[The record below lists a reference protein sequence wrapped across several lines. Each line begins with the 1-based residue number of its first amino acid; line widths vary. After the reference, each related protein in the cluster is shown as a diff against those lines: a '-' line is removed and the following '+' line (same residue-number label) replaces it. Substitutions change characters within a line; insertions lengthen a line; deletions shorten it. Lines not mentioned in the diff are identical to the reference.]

1 MTLSSLKICSWNVNG
16 IHTPIK
22 RRKVLT
28 YLKKEGVHIALLQET
43 HLDDTEH
50 LKLQQGGF
58 GQPCFSSFTSRSRG
72 VVILFQKNLPFK
84 VEQCIKDKNGRYII
98 VKGELYGEM
107 FAILNVYYPPGHP
120 SDFLATAFSEL
131 ADLNIRNTFVG
142 GDLNCHLNPCMD
154 KFPVGKTFSHHAKF
168 INGLCEDLDYIDV
181 WRAQHPADREY
192 TFFSKVHKCH
202 TRIDYFFIPNILL
215 QSVTCSS
222 IGSAVISDHAAVF
235 IQYQIRNPAPQTRF
249 WRFNPFILADHKFVS
264 YFSEEFQSFLSINS
278 ASTNDPSLLWETS
291 KAFARGLIISYVSSK
306 RRRQAEQRKILE
318 SKLKVSEREYIA
330 RPSPTRL
337 KEVSALRS
345 ALDSLLTEHAEAKIR
360 FAKQRLYEQGDKAG
374 RYLAY
379 LTRKKSDSKT
389 ITSIIDDTGKQVFD
403 HVAINSAFK
412 IFYENLYRSD
422 LQQDSSGLMDT
433 FFSSLDFPQLTDDQR
448 TKINAPITKE
458 EVMIAINALPS
469 GKAPGPDGLSSEFY
483 KEFQGLLI
491 EPLLNMLTDS
501 LEKGILPSSLRE
513 ANISLI
519 LKKGKEPEQCASYRP
534 ISLLNVDL
542 KILSKILATR
552 LEDLLPV
559 LINEDQTGFIKG
571 RNSCNNMR
579 RLLNTIQKFHKQ
591 SIDGVVVSL
600 DAQKAFDR
608 VEMPFLFHV
617 LEKFGL
623 GVNFIN
629 WVRLLYNNP
638 LSSVLTNGLRSSNF
652 AIQRG
657 TRQGCPLS
665 PLLFALVIEPL
676 AEAVRRNEGIHGLSI
691 GDRQHKI
698 TLYADD
704 VLIFLTDPEIST
716 PNLLNIIT
724 KFSEF
729 SGYKINLD
737 KSEAMP
743 LGSLLHQ
750 PNPPYQFPF
759 KWSPSG
765 FVYLGIHITPDFD
778 KMYKANFPPL
788 LERIRLDLE
797 RWNTLPISWLGRVAL
812 LKMNVL
818 PRLLYPIQMIPVL
831 LSHKTLKSLKSWFSS
846 FIWAKKK
853 PRLSLA
859 TLCLPSSEGGLDLPD
874 IKKYQLSAH
883 LRYITDWKRSDPMS
897 IWLDIES
904 SMSNLPLPNLL
915 FIRKSLRATCHN
927 PITIHTV
934 KAWQAVRR
942 LEGRHKLTSVFTPI
956 CHNTDFPPGV
966 TDPGFQIWK
975 TKGISRLR
983 DLFDGH
989 TLMSFEQLRA
999 KFDISNQDF
1008 FRYLQIRNFIKKDTT
1023 LLSDQSSSC
1032 IERNVFSLQIGHSIG
1047 FFYRILKEYAMKG
1060 TLHLK
1065 VKWESELGVEIT
1077 DDEWDE
1083 AWENVRSL
1091 SICNKVKAIQ
1101 LKILH
1106 RAHISPSQR
1115 HKFNSNLSPHCPK
1128 CKTEIGTLTHCLW
1141 SCRKIKHFWRMVER
1155 DVSTML
1161 GTPLDFDPLCML
1173 LGISN
1178 CSVSDKYKGKLCRML
1193 FFCARKCIL
1202 LNWISDNAPSRTQWH
1217 NVIIQYVS
1225 LDYLTCKLHEKD
1237 NIFRRIWEPFMSFIG
1252 INIETILI
1260 RGFM

>member
-1 MTLSSLKICSWNVNG
+1 MAMSLLKLCSWNVNG

-28 YLKKEGVHIALLQET
+28 YLKKEGVHFALLQES

-50 LKLQQGGF
+50 SKLQQGGF
-58 GQPCFSSFTSRSRG
+58 DQAFYSSFTSRSRG
-72 VVILFQKNLPFK
+72 VVILVKKNLPFK
-84 VEQCIKDKNGRYII
+84 AVHCIKDKNGRYII
-98 VKGELYGEM
+98 VKGELYGQAI
-107 FAILNVYYPPGHP
+107 AILNVYYPPGHP
-120 SDFLATAFSEL
+120 SEFLATAFSEL
-131 ADLNIRNTFVG
+131 ADLNVRNSFVG
-142 GDLNCHLNPCMD
+142 GDFNCHLNLCID
-154 KFPVGKTFSHHAKF
+154 KYPVSTTTSHHSKF
-168 INGLCEDLDYIDV
+168 INSLCEDLDFIDV

-192 TFFSKVHKCH
+192 TFFSKVHNCH
-202 TRIDYFFIPNILL
+202 TRIDYFFIPKIML
-215 QSVTCSS
+215 QSITCSS

-235 IQYQIRNPAPQTRF
+235 IECQIGHLAPQTRY
-249 WRFNPFILADHKFVS
+249 WRFNPFILSDHKFIS

-278 ASTNDPSLLWETS
+278 ASTNNPSLLWETS
-291 KAFARGLIISYVSSK
+291 KAYARGLIISYVSSR
-306 RRRQAEQRKILE
+306 RRRQAQQRKILE
-318 SKLKVSEREYIA
+318 SKLKVAEREYIV
-330 RPSPTRL
+330 RPSSTKL
-337 KEVSALRS
+337 KEMSALRS
-345 ALDSLLTEHAEAKIR
+345 ALDSLLTEQAEAKIR
-360 FAKQRLYEQGDKAG
+360 FAKQRVYEQGDKAG
-374 RYLAY
+374 KYLAY

-389 ITSIIDDTGKQVFD
+389 ISSITDEAGKRVFD
-403 HVAINSAFK
+403 HVAINNTFK
-412 IFYENLYRSD
+412 KFYEKLYRSD
-422 LQQDSSGLMDT
+422 LQQDSPDLMDT
-433 FFSSLDFPQLTDDQR
+433 FFSSLDFPQLTDNQR
-448 TKINAPITKE
+448 SKLNAPIIKE

-501 LEKGILPSSLRE
+501 LERGTLPASLRE

-519 LKKGKEPEQCASYRP
+519 LKKGKQPEQCVSYRP

-542 KILSKILATR
+542 KILSKILAAR

-579 RLLNTIQKFHKQ
+579 RLLNTIQKFHEQ
-591 SIDGVVVSL
+591 STEGIVVSL

-608 VEMPFLFHV
+608 VEMPFLFYV
-617 LEKFGL
+617 LDRFGL
-623 GVNFIN
+623 GSNFIS

-638 LSSVLTNGLRSSNF
+638 LSSVLTNGLQSPNF

-657 TRQGCPLS
+657 TRQGCSLS

-676 AEAVRRNEGIHGLSI
+676 AEAIRRNQGIHGLPI
-691 GDRQHKI
+691 GDKQHKI

-704 VLIFLTDPEIST
+704 VLIFMTEPGIST
-716 PNLLNIIT
+716 PNLLDTIG
-724 KFSEF
+724 KFSAF
-729 SGYKINLD
+729 SGYKINFD

-750 PNPPYQFPF
+750 PNTPYPFPF

-765 FVYLGIHITPDFD
+765 FVYLGIYITPDFD

-788 LERIRLDLE
+788 LERIRMDLE

-818 PRLLYPIQMIPVL
+818 PRLLYPIQMTPML
-831 LSHKTLKSLKSWFSS
+831 LSHKTLKSPKSWFSS

-859 TLCLPSSEGGLDLPD
+859 TLCLPSSDCGLDLPD
-874 IKKYQLSAH
+874 IRKYQLSAH
-883 LRYITDWKRSDPMS
+883 LRYITDWMRNDPKS

-904 SMSNLPLPNLL
+904 SMSKLPLSNLL
-915 FIRKSLRATCHN
+915 FIKKSLRSVCHN
-927 PITIHTV
+927 PITTHTV
-934 KAWQAVRR
+934 KAWQVIRR

-956 CHNTDFPPGV
+956 CGNIDFSPGI
-966 TDPGFQIWK
+966 TDPVFRIWS
-975 TKGISRLR
+975 TKGISRLC
-983 DLFDGH
+983 DLFDGPI
-989 TLMSFEQLRA
+989 MISFDQLRV
-999 KFDISNQDF
+999 KFDIPKQDF
-1008 FRYLQIRNFIKKDTT
+1008 FGYLQLRNFINKDTT
-1023 LLSDQSSSC
+1023 LLSDQRSSL
-1032 IERNVFSLQIGHSIG
+1032 IERHVFSLQMGHSIG
-1047 FFYRILKEYAMKG
+1047 FFYRLLKEYANTD

-1065 VKWESELGVEIT
+1065 LKWESELGLEIT
-1077 DDEWDE
+1077 DEEWDE

-1115 HKFNSNLSPHCPK
+1115 HKFNNTLSPLCPK

-1141 SCRKIKHFWRMVER
+1141 SCRKIKHFWRIVGN
-1155 DVSTML
+1155 DVNKIL
-1161 GTPLDFDPLCML
+1161 GTSLDFDPLCML

-1178 CSVSDKYKGKLCRML
+1178 GCINDKYKRKLYSML
-1193 FFCARKCIL
+1193 TFCARKCIL
-1202 LNWISDNAPSRTQWH
+1202 LNWISNNPPSRTH
-1217 NVIIQYVS
+1217 
-1225 LDYLTCKLHEKD
+1225 
-1237 NIFRRIWEPFMSFIG
+1237 
-1252 INIETILI
+1252 
-1260 RGFM
+1260 